1 MRRLSR
7 TSVAGLSALAITLL
21 GIGPAQAVQ
30 PVYTSLPSA
39 VPSTATP
46 NINDGTVNS
55 IVKVGNK
62 VIVGGTFTG
71 VTDRGPGTNYPKAN
85 LFAFDATT
93 GLVDPAFSPIIN
105 AEVSQVMPGPIA
117 NTVYVAG
124 RFTAVNNTTGGG
136 YAKLVLLN
144 TADGSLV
151 TTFKAPAFNG
161 AVNTVKQFG
170 SRLLVGGF
178 FTTVTTGTTVVTR
191 KGLATLNATTG
202 AFDAYMN
209 IPLAG
214 HHNYNG
220 TGTSSSV
227 GATDLDITPDG
238 TRAVVIGNFK
248 TANGGDYDQVVQI
261 NLGATATIAWWHTN
275 RFDDVCKREAFDKWV
290 RDVDYS
296 PDGKYFVV
304 VTTGSPFGVTSLCD
318 SVSRWETA
326 PNASFL
332 QPTWVDWTGG
342 DTLLSVAVTGTSV
355 FVGGHE
361 RWLNNSD
368 GADKAM
374 QGAVARPGLAAL
386 EPLNGVP
393 QAWNPGRHPRGI
405 GASALYATAEGL
417 YVGSDTEYVGN
428 FEYKRGRI
436 AFFPLAGG
444 YTPPAGVVGDLP
456 TDVFFPNNTVTL
468 PGNQVLYRVNA
479 GGPEV
484 AATDGGLPWAV
495 DTAASPSPYHNT
507 GSSVVS
513 VNSNTIT
520 LDPSVSASTPLAVF
534 NDQRFDG
541 TAAPEM
547 SWAFP
552 VQSGAQVEV
561 RLSFVAR
568 DYAYHVAGDRTFDI
582 SIDGVLKADDY
593 DTVAQVGYK
602 IGHTLS
608 FPVTSDGTVNI
619 DFTHVLQNPGIEAI
633 EIIRT
638 SAATGSGVSKRSYT
652 GTSTA
657 GALTAV
663 GGVDGTVWANL
674 RGAFL
679 VDNKLFYGMSDG
691 NMYVRSFDGTTFG
704 PAAVLNPHSDPR
716 WDSVHVDEKDTT
728 SVTYAGVKSG
738 LYTDLPNVRSMFY
751 SNGKLFYTIAGQ
763 NKLFWRW
770 FSPDSGIAGSQRF
783 EIAGGGTASTALEWL
798 ADTSGVLFLSGGN
811 LYWSRGGT
819 DGRLIKRAFNGTAF
833 SGTAVAVSGPSLGG
847 VDWRSPGAFI
857 RG

>member
-1 MRRLSR
+1 MRRLTR

-30 PVYTSLPSA
+30 PVYTSLPTA

-46 NINDGTVNS
+46 NINDGLVNS

-71 VTDRGPGTNYPKAN
+71 VTNQGASGTSYAQAR
-85 LFAFDATT
+85 LFSFDAAT
-93 GLVDPAFSPIIN
+93 GLVDPAFAPVIN
-105 AEVSQVMPGPIA
+105 DEVMQVMPGPVA
-117 NTVYVAG
+117 NTVLVAG

-144 TADGSLV
+144 TSDGSLV

-170 SRLLVGGF
+170 NRLLVGGF
-178 FTTVTTGTTVVTR
+178 FTTVTTNGTVVTR
-191 KGLATLNATTG
+191 NGLATVDATTG
-202 AFDAYMN
+202 AFDPYMN
-209 IPLAG
+209 IPLVG

-261 NLGATATIAWWHTN
+261 NLGAAAPTIAWWHTN
-275 RFDDVCKREAFDKWV
+275 RFDDVCKRTAFDKWV
-290 RDVDYS
+290 RDVDFS
-296 PDGKYFVV
+296 PDGSYFVV

-318 SVSRWETA
+318 SASRWETY

-355 FVGGHE
+355 YVGGHQ

-368 GADKAM
+368 GTDKAA

-386 EPLNGVP
+386 EPASGLP
-393 QAWNPGRHPRGI
+393 QAWNPGRHPRGY
-405 GASALYATAEGL
+405 GATALYASDTGL
-417 YVGSDTEYVGN
+417 YVGSDTEWIGP
-428 FEYKRGRI
+428 FEYERKRI
-436 AFFPLAGG
+436 AYFPLAGG
-444 YTPPAGVVGDLP
+444 YTPQADTVGDLP
-456 TDVFFPNNTVTL
+456 TDVFFPNNTVSI
-468 PGNQVLYRVNA
+468 PANEVLYRVNA

-484 AATDGGLPWAV
+484 AATDGGLPWTI
-495 DTAASPSPYHNT
+495 DTAVSPSPYHNT
-507 GSSVVS
+507 GSTPNTVA
-513 VNSNTIT
+513 SNTIT
-520 LDPSVSASTPLAVF
+520 LDGSVAASTPLAVF
-534 NDQRFDG
+534 NDQRYDAA
-541 TAAPEM
+541 AAPEM
-547 SWAFP
+547 SWSFP
-552 VQSGAQVEV
+552 VATGTQVEV

-568 DYAYHVAGDRTFDI
+568 DWAYHDPGARVFDI

-602 IGHTLS
+602 VGHTLT

-619 DFTHVLQNPGIEAI
+619 DFGHVALNPGIEAI
-633 EIIRT
+633 EIVRT
-638 SAATGSGVSKRSYT
+638 SGGTGSGVAKRSYD
-652 GTSTA
+652 GTTA
-657 GALTAV
+657 GALTPV
-663 GGVDGTVWANL
+663 GGADGTVWANV

-679 VDNKLFYGMSDG
+679 VGNKLFYGMSNG
-691 NMYVRSFDGTTFG
+691 TMYVRSFDGTTFG

-716 WDSVHVDEKDTT
+716 WDSIHVDEKDAT
-728 SVTYAGVKSG
+728 SVTYAGVKTA
-738 LYTDLPNVRSMFY
+738 LYTELPNVRSMFY
-751 SNGKLFYTIAGQ
+751 SGGKLFYTIAGQ

-783 EIAGGGTASTALEWL
+783 EIAGSGTATSLEYL